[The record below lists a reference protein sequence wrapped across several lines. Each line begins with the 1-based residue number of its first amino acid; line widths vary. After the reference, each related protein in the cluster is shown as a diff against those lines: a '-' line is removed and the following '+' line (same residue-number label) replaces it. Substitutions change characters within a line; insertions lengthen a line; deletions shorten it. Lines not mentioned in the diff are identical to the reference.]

1 MRIVEISKKIK
12 ISFDEKRIF
21 LTTPE
26 RLSDINKKKFMV
38 ISYDDDRFKEHF
50 EEFILKGKVKNV
62 VFVSDNLSKL
72 FNAFKNHF
80 KNITAAGGL
89 VVNEKKQIL
98 MIFRR
103 SKWDLPKGK
112 VEKNETIEQA
122 AVREVEEETGIKVDA
137 LKQLLKTTFHIYLH
151 NGKYCLKENYW
162 YKMKSNSKY
171 TLTPQIEEDIEKIEW
186 VDSDNMDK
194 YLAKSFP
201 SIKDVVKD

>member
-1 MRIVEISKKIK
+1 MRIFEFSKKIK

-21 LTTPE
+21 LINTNH
-26 RLSDINKKKFMV
+26 LSDIDKKKFLV
-38 ISYDDDRFKEHF
+38 ILYNEDKFKEHF
-50 EEFILKGKVKNV
+50 EEFVLKGKIKHI
-62 VFVSDNLSKL
+62 VFVSDNLSTL
-72 FNAFKNHF
+72 FKSFKTHF

-89 VVNEKKQIL
+89 VINEKKQIL

-122 AVREVEEETGIKVDA
+122 AVREVEEETGIKVDS
-137 LKQLLKTTFHIYLH
+137 LKELLKTTFHIYLH

-162 YKMKSNSKY
+162 FKMKSHSKY
-171 TLTPQIEEDIEKIEW
+171 PLTPQVEEDIEKIEW
-186 VDSDNMDK
+186 VDSENIDK

>member
-1 MRIVEISKKIK
+1 VRIFEFSNKIK

-21 LTTPE
+21 LINTNH
-26 RLSDINKKKFMV
+26 LADIDKKKFLV
-38 ISYDDDRFKEHF
+38 ILYKEDKFKEHF
-50 EEFILKGKVKNV
+50 EEFILKGKIKHI

-72 FNAFKNHF
+72 FKSFKTHF

-89 VVNEKKQIL
+89 VINEKKQIL

-122 AVREVEEETGIKVDA
+122 AVREVEEETGIKVDS
-137 LKQLLKTTFHIYLH
+137 LKELLRTTFHIYLH

-162 YKMKSNSKY
+162 FKMKSHSKY
-171 TLTPQIEEDIEKIEW
+171 PLTPQVEEDIEKIEW
-186 VDSDNMDK
+186 VDYENIDK